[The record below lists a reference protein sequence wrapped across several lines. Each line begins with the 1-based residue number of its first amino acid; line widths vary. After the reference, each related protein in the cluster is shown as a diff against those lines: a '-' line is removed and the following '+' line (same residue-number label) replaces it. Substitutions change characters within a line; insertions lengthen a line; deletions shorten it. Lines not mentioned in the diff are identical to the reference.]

1 MAYEEYFMKRAVS
14 VAVAVF
20 FAAGLLMISG
30 CGPSTKEL
38 LEQKTKENEELQ
50 AKVTELEK
58 EVQKLQGDLS
68 TCQEDFKNLLYY
80 NREKDK

>member
-1 MAYEEYFMKRAVS
+1 MKRAVS
-14 VAVAVF
+14 VAVAVL
-20 FAAGLLMISG
+20 FAAGLVLLSG

-38 LEQKTKENEELQ
+38 LEQKTKENVELQ

-58 EVQKLQGDLS
+58 EVQKLQSDLT

-80 NREKDK
+80 NREKGK

>member
-1 MAYEEYFMKRAVS
+1 MKRAVL
-14 VAVAVF
+14 VAVAVLF
-20 FAAGLLMISG
+20 VAGLVLLSG

-38 LEQKTKENEELQ
+38 LEQKTKENQELQ

-58 EVQKLQGDLS
+58 EIQKIQSDLS

-80 NREKDK
+80 NREKGK